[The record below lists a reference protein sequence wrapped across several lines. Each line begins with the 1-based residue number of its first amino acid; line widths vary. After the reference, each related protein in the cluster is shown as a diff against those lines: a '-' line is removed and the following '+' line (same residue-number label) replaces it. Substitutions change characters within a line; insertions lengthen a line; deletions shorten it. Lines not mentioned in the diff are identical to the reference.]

1 MRRAYLFSALVVLI
15 LALSLSPA
23 SAQETTGRL
32 EGRVLDANGHPIPEA
47 NITITGPSLQ
57 GTRGAKTTS
66 RGYFTVQVLP
76 VGEYTVIVSH
86 VSYQERKF
94 EAVRVRLGQTTTLGD
109 VRLEEQTYV
118 MEAVTVESKAPIIDP
133 VSTVT
138 GATLDAKEYEVL
150 PIARD
155 YRSVATLLP
164 EANQNFL
171 GDPGVNFEGATG
183 LENGFYI
190 DGIDETDPFR
200 GLSGTRLPYNFVQE
214 VEVRTGGYQAEYRGA
229 LGGTVNAVTYSG
241 SNKFTAQAFG
251 FFTNDWLSD
260 TPRSVPGAT
269 QKGNYALYDV
279 GVGFGGPIKKDR
291 LWYYLAYNPTV
302 TSEDVMIPGNYMAED
317 KTTTH
322 SFAAKL
328 TWRANDRNTLLLTIV
343 GDPTERHGVGA
354 VWQGWFT
361 PDSVANPDSYL
372 MSIRT
377 GTVGLHFEGRHILR
391 DNLLLMTALSYAT
404 RFDRNVPANEA
415 GWQPYWDDSL
425 GIWWGGSPGIVDDHG
440 STATAAVTCTWSTGA
455 HELKGGV
462 EYRDIRYD
470 FNWNWTQYSA
480 YPGVWSLWSLVT
492 SGQIGNRIPGFFLQ
506 DSWRLTQRLQ
516 LNAGARW
523 DGQYFI
529 SSEGKVAQSILDE
542 WQPRVGFVWQP
553 RRAGTAK
560 VFGSYGR
567 FYMDV
572 PLNGLNWYYNGSR
585 RYLVVDWD
593 HDPRIDPSGGDTLG
607 AMSGIQPRIDGM
619 QGLYFDEFTLGYER
633 QVGTN
638 AKVGVRGIYRILGQG
653 LEDGDTPNGY
663 VFDNPGSRDLS
674 AYQHVKRDYTALEL
688 TYEQSLLNRL
698 QWRASYV
705 LSRTYGNYGGL
716 FNADYEIINPNA
728 SADFDEAI
736 IGNGT
741 GLLPNDRTHV
751 FKLSGSYRAGAGVTL
766 GAVASWESGTPL
778 SELGASKIPHYLVF
792 LVPRGA
798 AGRTP
803 WIWDLNLRV
812 TYAPPQLAKSWARPT
827 LTLDVFHLASQRTAV
842 AYQQMHYWSADAAGN
857 QYNPNPH
864 YMDASEWQPPMAMR
878 LGAEVQF

>member
-1 MRRAYLFSALVVLI
+1 MRRASLFSALVVLI
-15 LALSLSPA
+15 FALCPSPA

-32 EGRVLDANGHPIPEA
+32 EGRVLDAAGQPIAYA
-47 NITITGPSLQ
+47 NIMVTGPALQ
-57 GTRGAKTTS
+57 GTRGTLTS
-66 RGYFTVQVLP
+66 AQGRFVMLVLP
-76 VGEYTVIVSH
+76 VGDCTVNVSH

-94 EAVRVRLGQTTTLGD
+94 EARIRLGQTTTLGD
-109 VRLEEQTYV
+109 VKLEERTYAMAEIV
-118 MEAVTVESKAPIIDP
+118 VEAEAPIIDP
-133 VSTVT
+133 VSTVM
-138 GATLDAKEYEVL
+138 GATLAAKEFEPL

-171 GDPGVNFEGATG
+171 GDPGVNFAGATG

-200 GLSGTRLPYNFVQE
+200 GLSGTRVPYNFVQE

-269 QKGNYALYDV
+269 QKGDYALYDI

-328 TWRANDRNTLLLTIV
+328 TWRANDRNTLLLTTV
-343 GDPTERHGVGA
+343 GDPTDRQGVGA
-354 VWQGWFT
+354 LSGWFVPT
-361 PDSVANPDSYL
+361 SVLNPDAYL
-372 MSIRT
+372 ESIRT

-391 DNLLLMTALSYAT
+391 DNLLLKTALSYAA
-404 RFDRNVPANEA
+404 RWDQNLPANEA
-415 GWQPYWDDSL
+415 GYAPYWDDSL
-425 GIWWGGSPGIVDDHG
+425 GIWESGQPIMFDDRG
-440 STATAAVTCTWSTGA
+440 FSTTAAVTCTWSTGA
-455 HELKGGV
+455 HELKAGV
-462 EYRDIRYD
+462 EYKDTRYD

-480 YPGVWSLWSLVT
+480 NPGIWSVWSMVT
-492 SGQIGNRIPGFFLQ
+492 SGQIGNRIPGLFLQ
-506 DSWRLTQRLQ
+506 DSWRLTRRLQ

-523 DGQYFI
+523 DGQNFI

-553 RRAGTAK
+553 AQAGTAK

-585 RYLVVDWD
+585 TFVTATWD
-593 HDPRIDPSGGDTLG
+593 HDPRIDPSGGDTTTS
-607 AMSGIQPRIDGM
+607 MTGIQPKIDGM

-633 QVGTN
+633 QVGTG
-638 AKVGVRGIYRILGQG
+638 AKVGVRGIYRMLGQG
-653 LEDGDTPNGY
+653 LEDADTPHGWI
-663 VFDNPGSRDLS
+663 FDNPGSRYLS
-674 AYQHVKRDYTALEL
+674 GYPRVKRDYTALEL
-688 TYEQSLLNRL
+688 TYEQTVLNRF

-716 FNADYEIINPNA
+716 YNADYGYINPNA
-728 SADFDEAI
+728 SGDFDAPF
-736 IGNGT
+736 IGNGE
-741 GLLPNDRTHV
+741 GLLPNDRTHL
-751 FKLSGSYRAGAGVTL
+751 FKFSGSYRAGGGVTL
-766 GAVASWESGTPL
+766 GAVAYWESGTPL
-778 SELGASKIPHYLVF
+778 NELGASQQPNYAVF
-792 LVPRGA
+792 LVQRGT

-803 WIWDLNLRV
+803 SIWDLNLRV
-812 TYAPPQLAKSWARPT
+812 TYAPTQLAKSWARPT
-827 LTLDVFHLASQRTAV
+827 LTLDIFHLGSQRTV
-842 AYQQMHYWSADAAGN
+842 VDYNQQHYLTADATGN
-857 QYNPNPH
+857 QSNPNPR
-864 YMDASEWQPPMAMR
+864 YLDATEWQPPMALR
-878 LGAEVQF
+878 LGAEVKF